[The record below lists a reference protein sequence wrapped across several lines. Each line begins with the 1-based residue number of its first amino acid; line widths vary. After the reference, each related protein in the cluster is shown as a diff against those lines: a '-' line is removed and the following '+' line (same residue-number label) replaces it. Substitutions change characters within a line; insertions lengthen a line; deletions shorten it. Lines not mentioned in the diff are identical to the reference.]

1 MDGRNFDKLCFWKVA
16 DGEALSV
23 SRKHRARKRHFE
35 CLASPSVIIMLR
47 WSPKTRSIVRS
58 LERAT
63 PPMNLH
69 APMRHKEGFL
79 VAEEFDHKRLGSNIV
94 AANEFP
100 CCT

>member
-1 MDGRNFDKLCFWKVA
+1 MGETLTNYAFGKLP
-16 DGEALSV
+16 DGEASSV

-69 APMRHKEGFL
+69 APIRHKEGFL